1 MNKEE
6 KLYENIYKKTQSCG
20 RTQFVKLLQQKE
32 IKLRQLQQENEQLKE
47 ELDISNTNYDILY
60 DYFSQISKLL
70 KADTCEEILNVIKQR
85 IEVIDEA
92 IKKVKTVKE
101 YKFDLI
107 GRYELLGI
115 LRKYKGDSK

>member
-1 MNKEE
+1 MNEEE

-20 RTQFVKLLQQKE
+20 RTQFVKLLQPKE

>member
-1 MNKEE
+1 MNEEE